1 MQYGDLKSGKIGHMR
16 ILVAEDEQDFRS
28 TYYAILKATGHEVT
42 LASNGEECLDIYR
55 QKLQRDHHH
64 QNQQQKQKQQ
74 KYQYHHGGEAYPSS
88 SSWFSFDVVVLDYR
102 MPKKD
107 GLEVAKEILT
117 LNPSQR
123 IIFASAYVKETLEKS
138 VGELKMGVELLQKP
152 FSMSALVDTV
162 ENREVYDDLKIVINT
177 AKDIIK
183 DPENPSTDQIRKL
196 FEALRKMQ
204 KFGTTF

>member
-1 MQYGDLKSGKIGHMR
+1 MR
-16 ILVAEDEQDFRS
+16 ILVAEDEQDIRS
-28 TYYAILKATGHEVT
+28 RCYAILKGTGHEVT

-55 QKLQRDHHH
+55 QKLQRDLHH

-107 GLEVAKEILT
+107 GLEVAKEILK

-138 VGELKMGVELLQKP
+138 VEELKMVVELLQKP
-152 FSMSALVDTV
+152 FSMFALVDTV
-162 ENREVYDDLKIVINT
+162 ENGEVYEDLKIVINT

-183 DPENPSTDQIRKL
+183 DPENPSTDQIREL